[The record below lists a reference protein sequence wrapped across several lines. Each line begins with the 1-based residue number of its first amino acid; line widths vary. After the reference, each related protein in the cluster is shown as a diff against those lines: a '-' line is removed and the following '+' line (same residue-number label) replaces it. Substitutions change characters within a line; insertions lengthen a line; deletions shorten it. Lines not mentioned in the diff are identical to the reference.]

1 MKETN
6 NKRKEEI
13 LASAV
18 RSFPIYELLQIRI
31 EGHRYPRRRI
41 RQQRLGFFDTKE
53 HAEEAMLSTI
63 EFQKRVCKE
72 RGNNYYDDCFGF
84 FLLEQFVH
92 NRESSF
98 YWNERPQKCF
108 SFNADGELN
117 DFVALDEMGWYRGRK
132 KEDIRFKVGDIVE
145 AIDGNYSDLGIV
157 GALPLTTDTYHQ
169 MEEDPEE
176 CEHPSQFLDE
186 SNDCYLVYTLGQVG
200 SHFHPVCYSVFPP
213 THPVPE
219 KIAAQL
225 KAHLEEVEKCYGN
238 L

>member
-1 MKETN
+1 MTKAELD
-6 NKRKEEI
+6 KVI
-13 LASAV
+13 V

-41 RQQRLGFFDTKE
+41 RRQRLGFFDTKE
-53 HAEEAMLSTI
+53 HAEEAMLSTVK
-63 EFQKRVCKE
+63 FQKRVCKE
-72 RGNNYYDDCFGF
+72 RSKNYYDDFFGF

-98 YWNERPQKCF
+98 YRNERPQKCF
-108 SFNADGELN
+108 SFNADGDLG

-145 AIDGNYSDLGIV
+145 VVGGDYADLGIV
-157 GALPLTTDTYHQ
+157 GALPLTTDRYSRL
-169 MEEDPEE
+169 EEDPEE
-176 CEHPSQFLDE
+176 CEHPSRYLDAQD
-186 SNDCYLVYTLGQVG
+186 DCYLVYTLGEVG
-200 SHFHPVCYSVFPP
+200 SHIHPVCYSVFPP

-225 KAHLEEVEKCYGN
+225 RANLEEAEKS
-238 L
+238 

>member
-41 RQQRLGFFDTKE
+41 RRQRLGFFDTKE

-108 SFNADGELN
+108 SFNANGELN
-117 DFVALDEMGWYRGRK
+117 DFVALDEMGWYCGRK

-176 CEHPSQFLDE
+176 CEHPSHFLDE
-186 SNDCYLVYTLGQVG
+186 SNDCYLVYTLGEVG

-213 THPVPE
+213 THPVPK

-225 KAHLEEVEKCYGN
+225 RANLEEAEKSWG
-238 L
+238 